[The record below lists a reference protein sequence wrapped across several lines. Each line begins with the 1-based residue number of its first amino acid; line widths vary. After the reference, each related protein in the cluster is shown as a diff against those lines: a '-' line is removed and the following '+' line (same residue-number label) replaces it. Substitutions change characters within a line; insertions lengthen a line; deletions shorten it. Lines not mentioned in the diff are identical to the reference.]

1 MQPSQDVFH
10 LTRQTALSK
19 AAPNPVP
26 VSLVLPLPQ
35 QIGWKSAIS
44 GRVEVLPFPPS
55 SPRCSEKGCVFPAT
69 PGAAGMCLHHYRQ
82 TQEPILFSSH
92 QPTRVVL
99 DRGRFGVPEEVD
111 ASRAKDRRRLAEI
124 REAFLED

>member
-1 MQPSQDVFH
+1 MQPSQDIFH
-10 LTRQTALSK
+10 LARQTSLSK
-19 AAPNPVP
+19 GAPNPVP
-26 VSLVLPLPQ
+26 VSLVLPLPEK
-35 QIGWKSAIS
+35 IEWKSAIS
-44 GRVEVLPFPPS
+44 GRVEVLPLTPS
-55 SPRCSEKGCVFPAT
+55 SPRCSERGCVFPAT

-82 TQEPILFSSH
+82 AQEPILFSSH